1 MLAPA
6 VEDRR
11 MGCLDAYPA
20 ESGGFQRGFDTCRG
34 WVIQRNFRS
43 IMDPQAFF
51 GLNGLET
58 LIAVEMIDLVIPKR
72 PPEVRGPW

>member
-1 MLAPA
+1 
-6 VEDRR
+6 
-11 MGCLDAYPA
+11 
-20 ESGGFQRGFDTCRG
+20 
-34 WVIQRNFRS
+34 
-43 IMDPQAFF
+43 MDPQAFF